1 LDRGDAV
8 QLAGALFIVLACGL
22 MGLTIARSFVC
33 QVQNIKDLITMLQ
46 LLETE
51 IEQSRSALPIA
62 LQRVGRMGG
71 LVEGFAR
78 TVLSSLA
85 DVPGE
90 PFLQAWSAGLDYL
103 RSAGVSKDLA
113 EDLAVLGAV
122 LGNSGVEDQKRHLR
136 LARIRLEEFY
146 DAAVEEK
153 RLNFRL
159 WSYLGFGTGLLII
172 LLII

>member
-1 LDRGDAV
+1 
-8 QLAGALFIVLACGL
+8 
-22 MGLTIARSFVC
+22 
-33 QVQNIKDLITMLQ
+33 
-46 LLETE
+46 
-51 IEQSRSALPIA
+51 
-62 LQRVGRMGG
+62 MGG